1 MTKRKKKAGVE
12 RRIRRCAV
20 FFSIEA
26 KLPQAFSFSPSSSS
40 SRWCGERSGEERP
53 RGTRDREGEGAPK
66 QRAAACGL
74 RSVSVP
80 SSLSSPI
87 DPPVFSDSPE
97 TDRLSLL
104 VILPAPWV
112 ILHLRLVVKSF
123 DLLHSKGL
131 AQEWRFFRWVVCL
144 LDTELEAMV
153 AVC

>member
-20 FFSIEA
+20 FSIEA

-87 DPPVFSDSPE
+87 DPPVLLRFTGNRSS
-97 TDRLSLL
+97 LSFGHFAGPLGDFAFAIGCEIFRSVAFERPGTRMALL
-104 VILPAPWV
+104 QV
-112 ILHLRLVVKSF
+112 
-123 DLLHSKGL
+123 G
-131 AQEWRFFRWVVCL
+131 CL
-144 LDTELEAMV
+144 SS
-153 AVC
+153 